1 MAEGVRSVHR
11 RASIFMV
18 STKQLTMAMRG
29 ITAAHI
35 KEHGSGP
42 LLPNRKD
49 PIGHNLC
56 RQVPNAPESTK
67 LGSKHPN

>member
-11 RASIFMV
+11 RAGIFMV
-18 STKQLTMAMRG
+18 STKQIVMVMKG
-29 ITAAHI
+29 VTAAYI
-35 KEHGSGP
+35 KEHGP
-42 LLPNRKD
+42 ALFLLNRKD

-67 LGSKHPN
+67 LGPKHPN